1 MLVLPLVS
9 PIERTWL
16 QIIHGDIWEEQQNI
30 PDNTVWTYG
39 RQGINTDSL
48 KRFYFNT

>member
-30 PDNTVWTYG
+30 PDNTVWT
-39 RQGINTDSL
+39 DSL